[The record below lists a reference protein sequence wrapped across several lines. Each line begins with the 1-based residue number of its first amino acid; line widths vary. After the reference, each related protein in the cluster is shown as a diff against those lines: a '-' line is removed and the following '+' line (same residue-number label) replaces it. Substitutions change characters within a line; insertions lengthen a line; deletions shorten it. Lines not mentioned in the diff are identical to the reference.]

1 MNFFQDFTQMF
12 TKNQF
17 INGAL
22 KAKDY
27 LAVGIDKGNRPGSI
41 IKYPEV
47 KIVTMKK
54 IKDFTDQPLKEVLV
68 VGNTTE
74 GKDIVVTAGDDVTFS
89 DTSKAKFGASG
100 DLQIYHDG
108 SNSYIEGG
116 GFNGAGNLII
126 RHKDDGRDL
135 IFQGDNGD
143 GDSSSTTYF
152 YLNSSMAVTG
162 NPDVYTQFPEHS
174 RLIFGNSS
182 NSNSLDLEIY
192 HDSGANIKAGSGGL
206 SIESKG
212 GILIENKTSGELEIH
227 NDRNSDLT
235 LRSEGDVK
243 LKGSGQNEYFRVDS
257 GLGYS
262 VATKDIQYKN
272 NIKAKFGDGNKLLIY
287 HIAEGDY
294 TYIHSTGT
302 GGIKLDAPAISGTAI
317 KDEDNMVSNS
327 ATHLATQQ
335 SIKAYVDTQ
344 LLTQDTLA
352 EILAVGNTTG
362 GTDIAISA
370 NDDITF
376 TNTSKLLMGPSQE
389 VSMQYTSAG
398 KTELKFKNMPDG
410 WAADQVFVENGF
422 MKIGPTLESTESCM
436 HSTIDYFGSDSS
448 DTGNRYNISI
458 HITNKT
464 TGSPDINQTY
474 NGPQDIFFKRQSA
487 AAATK
492 GGLPWNL
499 YAEQYSP
506 AVDSGYDA
514 GLGIPGSQGSGLRV
528 NVEPSTADIN
538 KANYSGSSFLS
549 TNLQIYTTDIGT
561 LKSLR
566 LPVSIKID
574 GNGSSP
580 GNGTLGL
587 RVIDARNSA
596 PNAAMDDVVLPST
609 VYVYFRDTTLTSSTM
624 GRPPFNLL
632 WAGKDTTFA
641 KFQNS
646 GQTYTAGCDYVF
658 SGNSSAQVSGKYELF
673 FQDEIESQGR
683 FSNLKVTDGRVVMQD
698 LPTSDPVSKGVL
710 WNDNGTLKVSAG

>member
-12 TKNQF
+12 TKDQF

-74 GKDIVVTAGDDVTFS
+74 GKDIVVTANDDITFT
-89 DTSKAKFGASG
+89 DTSKILMGAGS
-100 DLQIYHDG
+100 DLRIYHDG
-108 SNSYIEGG
+108 SNSYIEGAAH
-116 GFNGAGNLII
+116 NNAGNLII
-126 RHKDDGRDL
+126 RHKDAGRDL
-135 IFQGDNGD
+135 VFQGDNGD
-143 GDSSSTTYF
+143 GDSSSSTYF
-152 YLNSSMAVTG
+152 LLDSSMANTG
-162 NPDVYTQFPEHS
+162 NPDVYTRFPDNS
-174 RLIFGNSS
+174 RLVFGNSA
-182 NSNSLDLEIY
+182 NANSLDLEIY
-192 HDSGANIKAGSGGL
+192 HEGSASYIKNGTTDL
-206 SIESKG
+206 MIESKG
-212 GILIENKTSGELEIH
+212 GIYIENDTSDDINITNKA
-227 NDRNSDLT
+227 ND
-235 LRSEGDVK
+235 GDIIFYTDN
-243 LKGSGQNEYFRVDS
+243 GSGSTAEYLRFD
-257 GLGYS
+257 GGYS
-262 VATKDIQYKN
+262 SPMIRIPDGVTMN
-272 NIKAKFGDGNKLLIY
+272 FG
-287 HIAEGDY
+287 
-294 TYIHSTGT
+294 
-302 GGIKLDAPAISGTAI
+302 
-317 KDEDNMVSNS
+317 
-327 ATHLATQQ
+327 
-335 SIKAYVDTQ
+335 
-344 LLTQDTLA
+344 
-352 EILAVGNTTG
+352 
-362 GTDIAISA
+362 SA
-370 NDDITF
+370 NDLQIVHKDFGGSDQSWIRDVGTNDLILDTNGAQIALISDGDVSTGKMGLF
-376 TNTSKLLMGPSQE
+376 KKDGAVELYYDNNKKFETTNTGITVTGIAVADGLDLGDSEKIRLGDSQE
-389 VSMQYTSAG
+389 VTIEYTSAN
-398 KTELKFKNMPDG
+398 KTELTLPNLPDSYT
-410 WAADQVFVENGF
+410 AANQVFVENGF
-422 MKIGPTLESTESCM
+422 MKIGPSAAISESCM
-436 HSTIDYFGSDSS
+436 HSTIDYFGNDSS
-448 DTGNRYNISI
+448 DTGNRYAISI

-474 NGPQDIFFKRQSA
+474 HGPQDIYFKRQNA
-487 AAATK
+487 AAATQ
-492 GGLPWNL
+492 GGMPWNL
-499 YAEQYSP
+499 YSNQYTP

-514 GLGIPGSQGSGLRV
+514 GMGISGSHGSGLRV

-538 KANYSGSSFLS
+538 AANYSGNKFLG
-549 TNLQIYTTDIGT
+549 TNWNIYTTDVGT

-587 RVIDARNSA
+587 RVIDHRNTA

-609 VYVYFRDTTLTSSTM
+609 VYVYFRDTTLTSSKM

-710 WNDNGTLKVSAG
+710 WNDSGTLKVSAG